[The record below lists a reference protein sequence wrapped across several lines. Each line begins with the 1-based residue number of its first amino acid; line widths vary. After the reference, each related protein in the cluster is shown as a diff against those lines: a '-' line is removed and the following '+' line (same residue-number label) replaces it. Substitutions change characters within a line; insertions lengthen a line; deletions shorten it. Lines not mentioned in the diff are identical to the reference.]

1 MLRTWPQNPLW
12 KAVVDMETGR
22 TITWYFHREFRQT
35 TRTKLEGF
43 GRRQC
48 PPKSKVVEEA
58 GKESLVQST
67 EVVCKDFLVLFILP
81 IS

>member
-12 KAVVDMETGR
+12 KAFVDMETGR
-22 TITWYFHREFRQT
+22 TYYFHREYRQT
-35 TRTKLEGF
+35 TRTKLQGF

-67 EVVCKDFLVLFILP
+67 EVVCKDLLVLFILP